1 MVKNK
6 KEYRRFSRQE
16 LLELLIEESERAE
29 ELERQ
34 LKLACEE
41 LSSKDLAIRN
51 AGSIAEAALAL
62 NGVFEAAQNACAQYI
77 DNVKKLSAMQEEIN
91 AEREEESK
99 KKAAMIL
106 NDANLRARKLEAD
119 TRARCQEMLR
129 IAKEEI
135 QSAESRASGT
145 VN

>member
-119 TRARCQEMLR
+119 TRAR
-129 IAKEEI
+129 
-135 QSAESRASGT
+135 
-145 VN
+145 

>member
-1 MVKNK
+1 MAKNN
-6 KEYRRFSRQE
+6 KEYRRLSRQE
-16 LLELLIEESERAE
+16 LLELLIEESERSE

-34 LKLACEE
+34 LKLACDE

-77 DNVKKLSAMQEEIN
+77 ENIKKMSAMQDEIN

-99 KKAAMIL
+99 RKAAQIL

-119 TRARCQEMLR
+119 TRARCQRMLS
-129 IAKEEI
+129 IANEEI
-135 QSAESRASGT
+135 LKAKGMPSGT